1 MLIHLYLCIYFE
13 ELAHAIME
21 GETFHYLLG
30 ARWRPRKASGVIQ
43 SRSEVL
49 RTWAAKNV
57 NPSLRH
63 EKVRYLS
70 SCNEAGKTS
79 KFFFPLRFVLFS
91 PSVDQ

>member
-1 MLIHLYLCIYFE
+1 MLIRLYLCIYFE

-57 NPSLRH
+57 NPSLRAR
-63 EKVRYLS
+63 ESEISQL
-70 SCNEAGKTS
+70 
-79 KFFFPLRFVLFS
+79 L
-91 PSVDQ
+91 Q